1 MATITAAI
9 ASPVVMKFD
18 RNTTTQVVK
27 GFTSGFLGE
36 SIEDMGS
43 CGTLG
48 VDMIIKSQDVFDK
61 LFHGR
66 VDTYMKAF
74 MEMIEIMT
82 LVPKE
87 IKNCVTIKKGL
98 EKIKNRTNQ
107 VMNVKEFVKQIIF
120 NTVFHSID
128 IASAMAY
135 ALEDAMDDG
144 YYQMGYDAGKAL
156 NIFLFNDNTDKPTP
170 ALE

>member
-1 MATITAAI
+1 
-9 ASPVVMKFD
+9 
-18 RNTTTQVVK
+18 
-27 GFTSGFLGE
+27 
-36 SIEDMGS
+36 
-43 CGTLG
+43 
-48 VDMIIKSQDVFDK
+48 
-61 LFHGR
+61 
-66 VDTYMKAF
+66 

-87 IKNCVTIKKGL
+87 IKNCVTIKRGL
-98 EKIKNRTNQ
+98 EKLKNRTNQ

-156 NIFLFNDNTDKPTP
+156 NIFLFNDNNNKPSP
-170 ALE
+170 SLE